1 LQECRLLL
9 LSLLFLTLLPAIPEL
24 AIRSTIDDPQI
35 CIIVTSSETS
45 YALYVILKFLV
56 RHLLPLLLVFL
67 CILRY
72 LSNSIVRLIPLLLHC
87 K

>member
-1 LQECRLLL
+1 LTHPPPCRLQECRLLL

-24 AIRSTIDDPQI
+24 AIRSTISDPHI
-35 CIIVTSSETS
+35 CIITSSDTH
-45 YALYVILKFLV
+45 YALYVVLKFLV

-72 LSNSIVRLIPLLLHC
+72 EVTF
-87 K
+87 